1 MEMGFFKL
9 QLGCMLIVLYIAGV
23 YYKERV
29 RFKQKIKWGLY
40 DGLLFVSIL
49 AVFFDGATAYTVNHL
64 ETVDAT
70 LNLMLHLSFLLCLD
84 LFVFLLFLYMLS
96 MTAGFP
102 KSRKMQILLY
112 TPVLLNVILVI
123 FYIPALKYYEGEL
136 SNYSMGVSAYTCFI
150 MVGVYLLLSFVT
162 FFGRWRFM
170 EKHKRIGIF
179 TYLFILICVTVYQ
192 MIHPQFLIS
201 SIGVTAI
208 VLGIY
213 INQENP
219 SVAELDNYQK
229 EMIMG
234 FATLV
239 ENKDGSTGGHIKR
252 TTIYVRLLAE
262 ELRDRGYFKDVLT
275 KDYIQ
280 NLCQAAP
287 MHDIG
292 KIAVPDAV
300 LQKPG
305 KLTEEEFEIIKKHTE
320 SGGKI
325 IQKTFGH
332 LPNEQ
337 YTQMAYEVARFH
349 HEKWNGKGYP
359 EGRKK
364 REIPLCARIMAIAD
378 VFDAVSERRCY
389 RAAMP
394 LEKCF
399 SIIREG
405 SGQDF
410 DPMLVE
416 VFMDIRDKVEKV
428 HSSIQDDTEAK
439 VWEKQEE

>member
-70 LNLMLHLSFLLCLD
+70 LNLMLHLAFLLCLD

-428 HSSIQDDTEAK
+428 HSSIQDEDIDVTLEG
-439 VWEKQEE
+439 

>member
-1 MEMGFFKL
+1 MGFFKL

-428 HSSIQDDTEAK
+428 HSSIQDEDIDVTLEG
-439 VWEKQEE
+439 

>member
-428 HSSIQDDTEAK
+428 HSSIQDEDIDVTLEG
-439 VWEKQEE
+439 